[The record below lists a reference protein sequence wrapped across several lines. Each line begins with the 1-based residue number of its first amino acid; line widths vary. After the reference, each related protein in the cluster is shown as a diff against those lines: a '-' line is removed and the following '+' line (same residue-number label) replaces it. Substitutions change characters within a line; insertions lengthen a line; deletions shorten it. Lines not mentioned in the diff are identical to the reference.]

1 MNSIDCSKYIRNYLL
16 AILFFVFFYINNIYG
31 TQLTVDV
38 PKGTHCF
45 FGVYFPKDGSG
56 NNTGNSVPV
65 QTNLDYQIRAYSGVP
80 SDGVCTG
87 ICLANAANLIPT
99 DNDLKND
106 IWKINITNFEL
117 C

>member
-1 MNSIDCSKYIRNYLL
+1 
-16 AILFFVFFYINNIYG
+16 
-31 TQLTVDV
+31 DV

-45 FGVYFPKDGSG
+45 FGVYFPKDGGG
-56 NNTGNSVPV
+56 NNTEFVHIIDWTVSESFCFGNSVPV